1 MNTIF
6 FPAVAGTKMYSMI
19 RINATMAAINPITSN
34 ACTASNHAENRQ
46 KYILRNELIRK
57 YASYPVLPAI
67 RPSTKAGQSK
77 SPLTDSSIA
86 VCRKSATTD
95 NPKILS
101 QRSSISQPQEYGLSN
116 GGWTVP
122 TSEHSRGLTFY
133 VSVYVM

>member
-1 MNTIF
+1 MLKIDKNTF
-6 FPAVAGTKMYSMI
+6 
-19 RINATMAAINPITSN
+19 
-34 ACTASNHAENRQ
+34 
-46 KYILRNELIRK
+46 LRNELIRK

-67 RPSTKAGQSK
+67 RPLTKAGQSK

-101 QRSSISQPQEYGLSN
+101 QRSSISEPQEYGLSN

-122 TSEHSRGLTFY
+122 TSEHYLVGLKFY
-133 VSVYVM
+133 GSVYVI